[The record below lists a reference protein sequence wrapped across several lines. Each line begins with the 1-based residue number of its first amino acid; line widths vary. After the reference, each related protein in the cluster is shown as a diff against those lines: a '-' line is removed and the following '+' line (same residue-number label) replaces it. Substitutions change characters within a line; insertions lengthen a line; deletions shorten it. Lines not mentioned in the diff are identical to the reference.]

1 MLDAVDIAYPEDKGS
16 SLSNRIVVHDI
27 DTVLQNL
34 PEQLLGKSFEWYSL
48 ELDECI
54 DVQDTM
60 QLLVFIRE
68 IDDNFAI
75 SEEEEEDDED
85 EDEDCS

>member
-1 MLDAVDIAYPEDKGS
+1 VLDAVDIAYPEDKGS

-54 DVQDTM
+54 DVQDTT

-68 IDDNFAI
+68 IDDNLQLVKKKKTTKTKTVAKQ
-75 SEEEEEDDED
+75 
-85 EDEDCS
+85 

>member
-54 DVQDTM
+54 DVQDTT

-68 IDDNFAI
+68 IDDNLQLVKKKKTTKTKTVAKQ
-75 SEEEEEDDED
+75 
-85 EDEDCS
+85 